1 MDSELLIKQIASI
14 VYTLSE
20 ISDKISLMDRKIE
33 RMLPSRNPEKTNEQI
48 IITEEDYE

>member
-1 MDSELLIKQIASI
+1 LDNELIIKQISSI

-20 ISDKISLMDRKIE
+20 ISDKISLMDRKVE
-33 RMLPSRNPEKTNEQI
+33 RMLPRRKHEKSNNQI

>member
-1 MDSELLIKQIASI
+1 MDNELIIKQIASI

-20 ISDKISLMDRKIE
+20 ISDKISRIERKME
-33 RMLPSRNPEKTNEQI
+33 RMLPRRKPEKEQI